1 MKRYMK
7 LALQLAASG
16 ALLWL
21 LLTRVGFEEVLSRLT
36 IRNPAAAG
44 VAFLL
49 LATQFFLGTLR
60 WRMVCIALGVS
71 VPGMR
76 VLLGWV
82 GMGGA
87 LSQILPSSIG
97 GDGYRIL
104 ALGRR
109 AGIGAATRSVVAER
123 VAGLLTLSAIALP
136 FSLYAIRDAG
146 SSLMFTVFGIL
157 SGAVLAGGAVAGV
170 LARLLARWTASRL
183 VRLVAD
189 DFAAMYSRSTLL
201 PVFSASLAIHAL
213 SIGTVLCVGWA
224 LALDEIQWWQ
234 AALAVPGTLLAASIP
249 ISLGGWGIRESS
261 MVLALAAFGVSDA
274 IALTLSIGYGLA
286 VALAAMIG
294 ILLWIAGAQ
303 GAASR

>member
-1 MKRYMK
+1 MKRTVK
-7 LALQLAASG
+7 LAIQLAASG

-21 LLTRVGFEEVLSRLT
+21 LFSRIGFQEVASRLT
-36 IRNPAAAG
+36 LQNPAAAG
-44 VAFLL
+44 VAFVL
-49 LATQFFLGTLR
+49 LATQLLLGTLR
-60 WRMVCIALGVS
+60 WRMVCLALGVS
-71 VPGMR
+71 VPSMR

-87 LSQILPSSIG
+87 LSQVLPSSIG
-97 GDGYRIL
+97 GDGYRIV

-109 AGIGAATRSVVAER
+109 SGIGAATRSVVAER

-136 FSLYAIRDAG
+136 FSLIAIRQAG
-146 SSLMFTVFGIL
+146 SSLMFTVFAL
-157 SGAVLAGGAVAGV
+157 LAGAVLTGGAIAGI

-189 DFAAMYSRSTLL
+189 DFTAMYSRSTLL

-224 LALDEIQWWQ
+224 LALDEIHWWQ

-274 IALTLSIGYGLA
+274 AALALSIGYGLA
-286 VALAAMIG
+286 IVLAGMIG
-294 ILLWIAGAQ
+294 ILLWIAG
-303 GAASR
+303 GERAASQ